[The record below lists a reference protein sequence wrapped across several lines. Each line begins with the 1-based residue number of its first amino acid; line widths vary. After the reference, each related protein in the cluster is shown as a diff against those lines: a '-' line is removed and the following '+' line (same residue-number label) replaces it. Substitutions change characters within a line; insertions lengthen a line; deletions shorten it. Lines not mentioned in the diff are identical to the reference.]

1 MILAVHLYFDILCS
15 FMIFGSALLFWH
27 FVLICDFWSVLIIC
41 IYLCCFMI
49 MAVFVFWHFV
59 LIYDYGYEYGSVL
72 VFFCVLLTNNVFLP
86 FCCCCCCCQRSVN
99 KKWACWLFVRVNF
112 FLCSCRL
119 LFTSTDVLQSEWVHK
134 WKIDH
139 WQLNAI
145 HAHSLI
151 KWLHKIHW

>member
-112 FLCSCRL
+112 FLCSSPPFHQHRRVAIRVSTQMKDRSLTIKCNPCS
-119 LFTSTDVLQSEWVHK
+119 FTYQVT
-134 WKIDH
+134 
-139 WQLNAI
+139 A
-145 HAHSLI
+145 
-151 KWLHKIHW
+151 